1 MTRHQVAL
9 KEGHKRKLSDCVS
22 SEELQLINRGT
33 DCFVNSVVQLIR
45 NTGYVPY
52 IRAHL
57 PMLIAN
63 STEDSYKLSKRLSY
77 IYSENSVG
85 QPKSTA
91 FIRTHVAHMSGKHY
105 LDNKTQQDAEEFM
118 RTLEIV
124 LSEELIESKE
134 FKFSRDLHWGKEEI
148 TRKFVDDT
156 INGTCPSCGLLPPL
170 TEFPFL
176 FLKKEQF
183 AKNI

>member
-1 MTRHQVAL
+1 MIEQWLILSLSLKGHNSQFPVLVTHHQVGLNDKIRFFA
-9 KEGHKRKLSDCVS
+9 CVS
-22 SEELQLINRGT
+22 SEELQLINRET

-45 NTGYVPY
+45 NTVYVPY

-57 PMLIAN
+57 PMLMAN
-63 STEDSYKLSKRLSY
+63 SPEDSYKLSKRLSY

-118 RTLEIV
+118 RTIEIV
-124 LSEELIESKE
+124 LSEELIESEE
-134 FKFSRDLHWGKEEI
+134 FKVSRDLHLGKRRNYED
-148 TRKFVDDT
+148 V
-156 INGTCPSCGLLPPL
+156 C
-170 TEFPFL
+170 
-176 FLKKEQF
+176 
-183 AKNI
+183 